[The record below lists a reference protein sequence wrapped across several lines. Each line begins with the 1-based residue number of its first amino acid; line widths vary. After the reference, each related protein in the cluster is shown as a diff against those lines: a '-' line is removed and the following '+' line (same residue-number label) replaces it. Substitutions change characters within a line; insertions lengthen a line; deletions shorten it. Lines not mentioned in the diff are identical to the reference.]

1 MIRFL
6 FLVGNGIQKMGKHCI
21 KSSKTIVFDGK
32 SWYIIDVTSTGV
44 GHAHSIIMFKRSNVV
59 ENTDQI
65 KEVIRPIL
73 ATMQI
78 QMVECG
84 WHREGSTSIL
94 RLAVMREDGSMDID
108 TCAVISEAVSLA
120 LDEADLIAHEYFLEV
135 CSPGAE
141 RELYGEEDIL
151 NAVGEYVYIKFRNL
165 KGGRDEIY
173 GTLLQVEAD
182 HLHIAYMDKAVKRE
196 LNVDRDNIA
205 QIRLAVK
212 I

>member
-1 MIRFL
+1 M
-6 FLVGNGIQKMGKHCI
+6 
-21 KSSKTIVFDGK
+21 
-32 SWYIIDVTSTGV
+32 
-44 GHAHSIIMFKRSNVV
+44 
-59 ENTDQI
+59 ENMNQI
-65 KEVIRPIL
+65 NEVIRPIL

-84 WHREGSTSIL
+84 WHREGSTTIL
-94 RLAVMREDGSMDID
+94 RLAVMRKDGSMDID
-108 TCAVISEAVSLA
+108 TCAAISEAVSAA

-141 RELYGEEDIL
+141 RVLMGDEDIRQ
-151 NAVGEYVYIKFRNL
+151 AVGEYVYIKYRNP

-173 GTLLQVEAD
+173 GTLLQVETD

-196 LNVDRDNIA
+196 MDVDRDNIA
-205 QIRLAVK
+205 LIRLAVK